1 MYHLP
6 FVENLQQARRDL
18 LRADHRKWVEFI
30 VKDIGQANRSLVES
44 IQRIELF
51 RWGSGMQRPVPGYV
65 WGLEK
70 MWRRQA
76 FEGAFLAGC
85 DRTGLPLFEEAVFS
99 GVQAA
104 EEAMNYLGPS
114 YSTSLGEY
122 AKGG

>member
-1 MYHLP
+1 
-6 FVENLQQARRDL
+6 
-18 LRADHRKWVEFI
+18 
-30 VKDIGQANRSLVES
+30 
-44 IQRIELF
+44 
-51 RWGSGMQRPVPGYV
+51 
-65 WGLEK
+65 

-104 EEAMNYLGPS
+104 EESMNYLGHS